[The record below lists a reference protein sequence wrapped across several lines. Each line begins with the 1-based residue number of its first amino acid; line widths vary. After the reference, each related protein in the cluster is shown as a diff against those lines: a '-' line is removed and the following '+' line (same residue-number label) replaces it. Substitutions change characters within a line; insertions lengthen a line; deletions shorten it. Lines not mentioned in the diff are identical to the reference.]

1 MLFFLLSLHP
11 GCTPEQVETSLLVPV
26 SFTSVP
32 SNLIVTSPA
41 TENLQIRI
49 KGDPELVDLVESMNL
64 EYSVDLFTELSSDP
78 AGFRSGIEPGLYTI
92 PMIEKRIGLP
102 REAMIV
108 DINPSHIRVDL
119 ERKAV
124 KILPVKVS
132 YSGKPA
138 RGHVALPAGTEPD
151 TVRVEGAESAVGEL
165 ESIST
170 KPVELNRT
178 DTTFKTKVP
187 LDIEES
193 SITPSTRIVTAMVP
207 VKEKLVSRSFDGLEV
222 KMKNALYPCSIVP
235 PGISIQVKGPYD
247 LVNKKGLKEMF
258 DIFIDLGGLSPG
270 VYNRMALIELPEKL
284 LLTHASPEIF
294 TVKVE
299 KGKKNAAGD

>member
-1 MLFFLLSLHP
+1 LLFFLLCLHA
-11 GCTPEQVETSLLVPV
+11 GCTTEQVETSLLIPV
-26 SFTSVP
+26 NFTSVP
-32 SNLIVTSPA
+32 SDLIVTNPA
-41 TENLQIRI
+41 TENIQIRI
-49 KGDPELVDLVESMNL
+49 RGNPALVDRIESMNL
-64 EYSVDLFTELSSDP
+64 EYNVDLFTELSSDP
-78 AGFRSGIEPGLYTI
+78 AGFRSGIEPGFYTI

-102 REAMIV
+102 RAAMIV

-151 TVRVEGAESAVGEL
+151 TVRVEGAESTVGAL
-165 ESIST
+165 ESIAT

-207 VKEKLVSRSFDGLEV
+207 VKEKLVSRSFDDLEV

-235 PGISIQVKGPYD
+235 SGISITVKGPYD
-247 LVNKKGLKEMF
+247 MVNKSGLKEMF

-270 VYNRMALIELPEKL
+270 VYNRMAVIELPAEL
-284 LLTHASPEIF
+284 LLTDAGPEIF
-294 TVKVE
+294 TVKIE
-299 KGKKNAAGD
+299 KGKNNAAGD